1 MTNVPT
7 EIRDLWSDIYKLF
20 DLHYKMPNTET
31 AWNKFW
37 EQAKQVYTRH
47 GSEKRIVDMVCLVAD
62 MISDRMVA
70 EDKT

>member
-7 EIRDLWSDIYKLF
+7 EIRDLWSDVYKLF
-20 DLHYKMPNTET
+20 DINYKMPNTEM

-37 EQAKQVYTRH
+37 EQAKQINKKH
-47 GSEKRIVDMVCLVAD
+47 GSCKRIVDMISLVAD

>member
-20 DLHYKMPNTET
+20 DIHYRMPNTET
-31 AWNKFW
+31 AWNTFW
-37 EQAKQVYTRH
+37 EQAKQIYKKH
-47 GSEKRIVDMVCLVAD
+47 GSGKRVMDMLCLVAD